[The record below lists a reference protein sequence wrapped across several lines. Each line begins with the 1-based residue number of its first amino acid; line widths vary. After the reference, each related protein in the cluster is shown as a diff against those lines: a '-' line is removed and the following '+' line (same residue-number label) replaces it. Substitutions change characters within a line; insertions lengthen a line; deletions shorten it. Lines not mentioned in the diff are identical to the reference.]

1 MDTARAPSW
10 IAQAE
15 HAIREMPDVDSA
27 KIVSTGDEIRE
38 IHVVARTDRR
48 EKQIARDVCTVLAA
62 RFGRAIDYRV
72 VSVANFGR
80 RAEVEDLGVAANG
93 DEPDEEDRLSPVD
106 TEVEDPSPAAPADR
120 IRFGSVNVFVS
131 GRRAQAQVELRWKGV
146 PRMGSAAGWS
156 TRDGA
161 LKLVAQA
168 TLATVQEFLD
178 DRVALGLEA
187 VDVVRVGARE
197 VVVVG
202 LELLSHRSQ
211 KSLVGCCTIEA
222 DAQQAVVLATL
233 SALNRIVGG
242 LPTKEPTEYVLRPT
256 SA

>member
-15 HAIREMPDVDSA
+15 RAIREMPDVDSA
-27 KIVSTGDEIRE
+27 KIVSSGDEILE
-38 IHVVARTDRR
+38 VHVVARTDRHA
-48 EKQIARDVCTVLAA
+48 KHVARDVGTVLTAQ
-62 RFGRAIDYRV
+62 FGRTIDHRV
-72 VSVANFGR
+72 VSVVNFGR
-80 RAEVEDLGVAANG
+80 RTEAEALDNGPNG
-93 DEPDEEDRLSPVD
+93 DEPDEEDRLSAAES
-106 TEVEDPSPAAPADR
+106 EVEEPSPAAPVDR

-146 PRMGSAAGWS
+146 PRMGSASGWS

-178 DRVALGLEA
+178 DRVALGLDA

-197 VVVVG
+197 VAVVG
-202 LELLSHRSQ
+202 LELLSHRTQ